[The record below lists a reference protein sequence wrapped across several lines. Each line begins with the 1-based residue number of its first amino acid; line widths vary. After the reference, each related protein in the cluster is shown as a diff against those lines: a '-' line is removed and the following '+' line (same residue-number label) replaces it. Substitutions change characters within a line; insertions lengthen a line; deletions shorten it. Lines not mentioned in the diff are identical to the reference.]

1 MLIEK
6 RSFKRPEH
14 WNLRQS
20 RYNHLQSLLAYMTLH
35 AQVCRTYK
43 PYLETLLYVINFPFD
58 PRIENGTIR
67 KQQLETKV
75 ACCQDDNFRSYLDS
89 SISYDRHAL
98 LINTCICMQSAC
110 LRATLV
116 SPLFNKFSLI
126 PTLLRITS
134 IAYFG
139 CRNHFRQT
147 NLGIVIRSLAYIFIH
162 L

>member
-1 MLIEK
+1 M
-6 RSFKRPEH
+6 
-14 WNLRQS
+14 
-20 RYNHLQSLLAYMTLH
+20 
-35 AQVCRTYK
+35 
-43 PYLETLLYVINFPFD
+43 LYVINFLFD
-58 PRIENGTIR
+58 PRIENGTFR

-89 SISYDRHAL
+89 SISYDCHAL

-110 LRATLV
+110 LGATIV
-116 SPLFNKFSLI
+116 SLLFFNKFSLI

-147 NLGIVIRSLAYIFIH
+147 NLQKIIRSLAPIYSFYEKHSREIPVEGSPKGSANHNHHGTFLIC
-162 L
+162 LQYLFDQRLLQK

>member
-1 MLIEK
+1 M
-6 RSFKRPEH
+6 
-14 WNLRQS
+14 
-20 RYNHLQSLLAYMTLH
+20 
-35 AQVCRTYK
+35 TYK
-43 PYLETLLYVINFPFD
+43 LYLETLLYVINFLFD
-58 PRIENGTIR
+58 PRIENGTFR

-89 SISYDRHAL
+89 SISYDCHAL

-110 LRATLV
+110 LGATIV
-116 SPLFNKFSLI
+116 SLLFFNKFSLI

-147 NLGIVIRSLAYIFIH
+147 NLWKIIRSLACIYSFYENHSREIPVEGSPKGSANHNHHGTFLI
-162 L
+162 